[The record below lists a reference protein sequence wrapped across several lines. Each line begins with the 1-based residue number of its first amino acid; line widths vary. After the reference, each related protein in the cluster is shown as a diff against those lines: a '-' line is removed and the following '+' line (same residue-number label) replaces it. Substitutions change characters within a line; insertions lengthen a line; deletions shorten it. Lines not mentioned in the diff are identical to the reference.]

1 MNRFPPIIKGR
12 ISPSGVKKRNGR
24 MEEIGTWKMDT
35 CIVELSTESGRLHLS
50 IRNPRRYPTLDE
62 VKAAR
67 DKFLPKDLFFAQVL
81 IGTTWNCFD
90 LWEIRDKQLIE
101 IFRPSSER

>member
-1 MNRFPPIIKGR
+1 MGK
-12 ISPSGVKKRNGR
+12 
-24 MEEIGTWKMDT
+24 IGTWKMDT
-35 CIVELSTESGRLHLS
+35 CTVELSSEAGRLHLS
-50 IRNPRRYPTLDE
+50 IYSPRRYPTLDE

-81 IGTTWNCFD
+81 IGTTRNCFD

-101 IFRPSSER
+101 ICKAPSPG